1 MGGVFADYWSARPPG
16 IQATFVG
23 RSSCVDC
30 HRAEAEAY
38 QGSHHDLAMDLATAE
53 TVLGDFNDVTFEHDG
68 IVSRMYR
75 DGDRFMIH
83 TEGEDGEMHDF
94 HVQYVFGVEPLQ
106 QYMVEFDRTPDMP
119 LDQIA
124 RVQVLRISWDT
135 KAKRWFYLRPPDVGE
150 KLAPERS
157 APLDRDCPALAD
169 DVRGLSFDQP
179 ETQLRPANQS
189 VSHHLLRDR
198 REL

>member
-1 MGGVFADYWSARPPG
+1 MSALSRIPLSRTTLIALGVLLLLVGGVFADYWSARPPG

-94 HVQYVFGVEPLQ
+94 HVQV
-106 QYMVEFDRTPDMP
+106 
-119 LDQIA
+119 
-124 RVQVLRISWDT
+124 RVWR
-135 KAKRWFYLRPPDVGE
+135 R
-150 KLAPERS
+150 
-157 APLDRDCPALAD
+157 ALAA
-169 DVRGLSFDQP
+169 VHG
-179 ETQLRPANQS
+179 
-189 VSHHLLRDR
+189 
-198 REL
+198 